1 MIKKA
6 LFSLCLLILLS
17 SAGFAQSTEAQKLK
31 SSLNNIADSFK
42 YVDALNRL
50 AMLMYEKN
58 IDSTFFLTRRSREIA
73 NRLNYPKGKADALNN
88 LGVFFDI
95 KGDLQLALR
104 YYNEAHTAYGKIKD
118 SVNVVQTTMNI
129 AMVYKEFGKGRRAE
143 QWFDIALKKGKEL
156 KHDSIMSL
164 VIYNYLLM
172 YPTKNKVGDKKN
184 YIAKAKKIALK
195 YKDER
200 TLLAIDQLI
209 ADELIANGKLKEGM
223 ELLHLT
229 INRAIDKKLYYVSMD
244 MLIDMGDQ
252 LIQSDTTLA
261 LNYYKKGISLADQNG
276 FLIYSTLFAKKL
288 FNYYTLKN
296 DIPSAAFYSSKLVAL
311 QDEQDKINNSSS
323 IDYLDYAL
331 KEQQVDTLVERSK
344 YQVTLL
350 VITAIACLLAT
361 AIIIVIR
368 QNLKRTKKL
377 NAVVINKNNQMEE
390 ALAALEQ
397 SQADNTNLLK
407 VVAHDLRSPIAAIYT
422 TTELML
428 GDEGRSK
435 NDQDMLAL
443 IKNSS
448 KDSLELVKDLL
459 QTQFTSDSLNK
470 TPVDLGELLHY
481 CVSILQNSATA
492 KGQHIK
498 LDTKQL
504 TILANGEK
512 LWRVVSNLVANAIKF
527 SPNHTT
533 IAIKMEEGINV
544 VKIAVSDEGIG
555 IPKEI
560 ENKIFEM
567 FTDAKRTGT
576 AGEQSYGLGLAICKQ
591 IIKAHQGKIWF
602 ERKVDRGTTF
612 FIELPV

>member
-1 MIKKA
+1 MIKKS
-6 LFSLCLLILLS
+6 LFFLFLLVSLS
-17 SAGFAQSTEAQKLK
+17 SSVFAQSSETERLKGSLQKVT
-31 SSLNNIADSFK
+31 DSFK

-58 IDSTFFLTRRSREIA
+58 IDSTFYYTRSAREVS
-73 NRLNYPKGKADALNN
+73 NRLNYAKGKADALNN
-88 LGVFFDI
+88 LGIFFDI

-129 AMVYKEFGKGRRAE
+129 AMVYKEFGKDQRAV
-143 QWFDIALKKGKEL
+143 QWFNIAVKKGNEL
-156 KHDSIMSL
+156 RQDSIMSL
-164 VIYNYLLM
+164 VIYNYLLI
-172 YPTKNKVGDKKN
+172 YPAKYNAEKKKN
-184 YIAKAKKIALK
+184 YITKAKEIALK

-209 ADELIANGKLKEGM
+209 ADELIAGGKLKEGLS
-223 ELLHLT
+223 LLHLT
-229 INRAIDKKLYYVSMD
+229 TNRAIDKKLYYVSMD

-252 LIQSDTTLA
+252 LITSDTALA
-261 LNYYKKGISLADQNG
+261 LNYYKQGLALADKNG
-276 FLIYSTLFAKKL
+276 FLIYSEVFAKKL
-288 FNYYTLKN
+288 FDYYSLKH
-296 DIPSAAFYSSKLVAL
+296 DGLSAAIYSSKLVTL
-311 QDEQDKINNSSS
+311 QEEQDKINNSSS
-323 IDYLDYAL
+323 VDYLDYAL
-331 KEQQVDTLVERSK
+331 KEQQVDALEERSK
-344 YQVTLL
+344 YQITLL
-350 VITAIACLLAT
+350 VLTTIACLLAI
-361 AIIIVIR
+361 AILIVIR
-368 QNLKRTKKL
+368 QSLKRTKKL

-435 NDQDMLAL
+435 DDQEMLAL

-448 KDSLELVKDLL
+448 KDSLALVKDLL
-459 QTQFTSDSLNK
+459 QTQFTGNPLNK
-470 TPVDLGELLHY
+470 TPVDLGELLRY
-481 CVSILQNSATA
+481 CVSILQNSADD

-498 LDTKQL
+498 LDAKPL

-512 LWRVVSNLVANAIKF
+512 LWRVISNLIANAVKF
-527 SPNHTT
+527 SPNNAT
-533 IAIKMEEGINV
+533 IRITMEQGTHS
-544 VKIAVSDEGIG
+544 VKIAINDEGIG

-560 ENKIFEM
+560 EDKIFEM

-591 IIKAHQGKIWF
+591 IIKAHDGKIWF
-602 ERKVDRGTTF
+602 ERNAKKGTTF